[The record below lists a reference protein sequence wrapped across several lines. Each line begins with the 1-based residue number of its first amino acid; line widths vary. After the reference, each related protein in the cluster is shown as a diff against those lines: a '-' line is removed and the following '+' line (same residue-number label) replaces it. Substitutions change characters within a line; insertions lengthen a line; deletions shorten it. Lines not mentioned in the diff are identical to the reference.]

1 MSAAPHGLALSSAT
15 VDAIP
20 GLVESLR
27 TTFQSGRTRPLEWRR
42 QQLGRLKDLLEEN
55 ADRLTVALQQDLGKP
70 DMEAWAT
77 DISIVIGE
85 CKLALSS
92 LNRWTQPES
101 VSVP

>member
-1 MSAAPHGLALSSAT
+1 MSRKKPAWIWSLSAGTSFFSVALSSNT

-27 TTFQSGRTRPLEWRR
+27 TTFQTGRTRPLEWRR
-42 QQLGRLKDLLEEN
+42 EQLGRLKDLLEEN

-85 CKLALSS
+85 
-92 LNRWTQPES
+92 
-101 VSVP
+101 